1 MSGVIPDSFKT
12 YSSDLS
18 APSTFSAAVTS
29 QTLVKG
35 NSLIVKLFY
44 PPTFL
49 SYSQNK
55 LNSCFKDLY
64 KPLDKA
70 DKSCKSKHLWTFL
83 GKKILFL
90 DSYSVI
96 FIKWFEGTN
105 IDLSLNEI
113 LHYIITGFFFPFAK
127 NGLMVGQCHC
137 KTVKVLGFHFF
148 FAGWHF
154 DDGILHSEFYHIS
167 SWD

>member
-49 SYSQNK
+49 SHSQNK

-64 KPLDKA
+64 KPVDKA

-83 GKKILFL
+83 GKNSISRFL
-90 DSYSVI
+90 LCHIYKVI
-96 FIKWFEGTN
+96 WRHQWPVEMLVIVKN
-105 IDLSLNEI
+105 AIMSAAVSIDLSLNEI
-113 LHYIITGFFFPFAK
+113 LHYIISIFFSF
-127 NGLMVGQCHC
+127 C
-137 KTVKVLGFHFF
+137 
-148 FAGWHF
+148 
-154 DDGILHSEFYHIS
+154 
-167 SWD
+167 